1 MSMVDNC
8 QNQEYLD
15 AIKRLRLIDDAFFNV
30 CMDDNNECM
39 QLILQIILQRDDIIV
54 KNVVT
59 QRTAHN
65 LYGRG
70 VRFDVLAADSTG
82 KLYEIEIQRNDEG
95 ALPQRARYNSSLLD
109 SREVAKGTDF
119 DQLPETWVIF
129 ITENDIFA
137 KNLPLYHVERTIK
150 ELQQD
155 FNDNAHILY
164 ANSSYQDN
172 SALGKLMHDFHCS
185 DPAKMHYKPLANRAD
200 FFKTTK
206 EGVKTM
212 CKIMEEIQDKG
223 HKRGIE
229 EGRSQMALDTAMD
242 MLRDNEPIE
251 KIVKYSH
258 LPLERIQE
266 LAATLH

>member
-1 MSMVDNC
+1 MSLIDDTI
-8 QNQEYLD
+8 NQEYLD

-30 CMDDNNECM
+30 CMDDNIECI
-39 QLILQIILQRDDIIV
+39 QLILRIILHRDDIVV
-54 KNVVT
+54 KSVVT

-65 LYGRG
+65 LYGRS
-70 VRFDVLAADSTG
+70 VRFDVLAVDRTG
-82 KLYEIEIQRNDEG
+82 KLYEIEIQRDDDG
-95 ALPQRARYNSSLLD
+95 AIPQRARYNSSLLD

-129 ITENDIFA
+129 ITENDTFA
-137 KNLPLYHVERTIK
+137 KNLPLYHVERTLK

-155 FNDNAHILY
+155 FNDKAHILY
-164 ANSSYQDN
+164 VNSTYQDD
-172 SALGKLMHDFHCS
+172 SALGKLMQDFHCS
-185 DPAKMHYKPLANRAD
+185 DPAKMHYKQLANRAD
-200 FFKTTK
+200 FFKTKK

-223 HKRGIE
+223 HKMGIE

-242 MLRDNEPIE
+242 MLRDNKPIE
-251 KIVKYSH
+251 EIVKYSH